1 MVEFDHLSEIVTGA
15 EICIH
20 YFEPQKKNDNKMWLT
35 KKAKRPVTAKLSQST
50 NEVFYAVCCNSEGP
64 VV

>member
-1 MVEFDHLSEIVTGA
+1 MKHGYMFRTSE
-15 EICIH
+15 
-20 YFEPQKKNDNKMWLT
+20 KNCDMKWFT